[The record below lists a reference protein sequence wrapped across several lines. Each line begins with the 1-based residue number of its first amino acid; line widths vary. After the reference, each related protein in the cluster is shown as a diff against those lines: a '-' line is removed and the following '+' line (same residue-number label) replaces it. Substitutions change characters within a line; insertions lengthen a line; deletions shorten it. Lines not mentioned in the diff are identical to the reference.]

1 MRIDEHQR
9 RVHELRERFRWIH
22 EQNLKQL
29 NKEIRQMHEHNV
41 KLQALAKPQP
51 HTVDVRV

>member
-9 RVHELRERFRWIH
+9 HVHELRERFRWIH

-29 NKEIRQMHEHNV
+29 NKEIRQLHEHHL
-41 KLQALAKPQP
+41 KLHVAAKPQT

>member
-1 MRIDEHQR
+1 MKVEDYQR
-9 RVHELRERFRWIH
+9 HVHELRERFRWIH

-29 NKEIRQMHEHNV
+29 NKDIRQLHEHHL
-41 KLQALAKPQP
+41 KLHVAAKPQT